1 MAYTV
6 TITYSG
12 PKTDSIKFLP
22 NQICPTFVP
31 NNSYVDTAAL
41 DGTVYDT
48 NVYGIGEIDL
58 MEPYKTTSFPFPV
71 PLAQFK
77 VAAVGTSNSVEFTVD
92 TYMEAF
98 WYTQAGLALADQGFT
113 VTVEAVEG

>member
-6 TITYSG
+6 TITYTG
-12 PKTDSIKFLP
+12 PATDSINVVLP
-22 NQICPTFVP
+22 ISPTFFP
-31 NNSYVDTAAL
+31 TNSYVDSTAYA
-41 DGTVYDT
+41 GTVYDT
-48 NVYGIGEIDL
+48 NVEGWGTIDL

-77 VAAVGTSNSVEFTVD
+77 VAAVGTSGTVTFTVD

-98 WYTQAGLALADQGFT
+98 WYTQAGIQLKDQGFT
-113 VTVEAVEG
+113 VEVEEAEG

>member
-6 TITYSG
+6 NIKYTGPVTDTIRFVY
-12 PKTDSIKFLP
+12 P
-22 NQICPTFVP
+22 ICPVFFPT
-31 NNSYVDTAAL
+31 NSYADSTAMA
-41 DGTVYDT
+41 GTAYDT
-48 NVYGIGEIDL
+48 NVEGYGEINL
-58 MEPYKTTSFPFPV
+58 LEPFKTTSFPFPV

-77 VAAVGTSNSVEFTVD
+77 VAAIGEDGEVKFTVD

-113 VTVEAVEG
+113 VTVAEA